1 MLFSQKGFLN
11 KSSQMVLLAN
21 QCDYGWVN
29 ENVGQLEYWLKH
41 GSPEGLYLN
50 VFLLMQLVYVL
61 NHCTENPPGFKY
73 CSPPPKKKHN
83 YPSHKTLQICVFPSE
98 PFIKAI
104 K

>member
-1 MLFSQKGFLN
+1 
-11 KSSQMVLLAN
+11 
-21 QCDYGWVN
+21 
-29 ENVGQLEYWLKH
+29 
-41 GSPEGLYLN
+41 
-50 VFLLMQLVYVL
+50 MQLVYVL

-104 K
+104 KSFKGH